1 VSTEQQSWWQRR
13 RPLILRTLGFAGA
26 VVLVAGFVWLW
37 WRGVPALYRDAGG
50 GEDGENARLS
60 AVTTTRA
67 ALLAGFVGLGAL
79 GTFWL
84 NSRVYRI
91 TARTFELTE
100 RGHLTE
106 RYSKA
111 IEQLGDE
118 KLDVRLGGIY
128 ALEQIA
134 TDSPRTRDQATIVE
148 VLSAFVRVHSDPLY
162 QYRASLPESVEPE
175 PLEQQRDRAAEY
187 VAQLAKPPV
196 DIQAAVTVLGRLPD
210 RPAVSRGD
218 LSDASLNRFNLLQ
231 ANFTGAILS
240 EADLSGADLNGADL
254 NGAKLR
260 GADLN
265 GAKLRGADL
274 RGADLRGADLS
285 RAILNRA
292 ILNGAILNGADLSE
306 ADLSEAILNGA
317 ILSRAI
323 LSWADLSEADLSW
336 VRGLTQEQLTETSG
350 DAETRLPPGLERPAW
365 WGAGELPADIK
376 DTSTDPAPPPSETA

>member
-1 VSTEQQSWWQRR
+1 
-13 RPLILRTLGFAGA
+13 
-26 VVLVAGFVWLW
+26 VLVAGFVWLW

-162 QYRASLPESVEPE
+162 QYGSPDVSVGRDHAAARPGRGG
-175 PLEQQRDRAAEY
+175 QR
-187 VAQLAKPPV
+187 PPRV
-196 DIQAAVTVLGRLPD
+196 SSAMAMRDSGL
-210 RPAVSRGD
+210 RP
-218 LSDASLNRFNLLQ
+218 
-231 ANFTGAILS
+231 
-240 EADLSGADLNGADL
+240 
-254 NGAKLR
+254 
-260 GADLN
+260 
-265 GAKLRGADL
+265 
-274 RGADLRGADLS
+274 
-285 RAILNRA
+285 
-292 ILNGAILNGADLSE
+292 
-306 ADLSEAILNGA
+306 
-317 ILSRAI
+317 
-323 LSWADLSEADLSW
+323 
-336 VRGLTQEQLTETSG
+336 
-350 DAETRLPPGLERPAW
+350 
-365 WGAGELPADIK
+365 
-376 DTSTDPAPPPSETA
+376 